1 MSRRKT
7 HCDIYNNLIRL
18 GKVTSIQN
26 LRWMSRVIRLSL
38 PLEILF
44 KFKLMYSQC
53 VYLRK
58 IFEHVTWNS
67 VFWFSVFKASKCMYL
82 SNKKMKL
89 YKLIFLDFRKFKL
102 NIKHVRF
109 VKAKLK
115 IFFFIFDLGMGTT
128 LQEMGRMLQQNPD
141 QLQTLKERL
150 QPTHPEIAQVN
161 RKI

>member
-1 MSRRKT
+1 
-7 HCDIYNNLIRL
+7 
-18 GKVTSIQN
+18 
-26 LRWMSRVIRLSL
+26 
-38 PLEILF
+38 
-44 KFKLMYSQC
+44 
-53 VYLRK
+53 
-58 IFEHVTWNS
+58 
-67 VFWFSVFKASKCMYL
+67 
-82 SNKKMKL
+82 MKL